1 MIALTGIP
9 VIETERL
16 ILRGPKSSD
25 FEGFATFTASD
36 RAIHVGGPI
45 SRVLAWRGFCHAT
58 GHWLHRG
65 YSSFII
71 ADKATDAPLGMAG
84 PWFPEG
90 WPEPEIAWTI
100 WTPEAEGKGIAF
112 EAAQAARAW
121 AYATLGWTTAISMIA
136 AENDRS
142 QALARRMGC
151 KREADFVHETFGTCQ
166 IWRHPSA
173 ESLQ

>member
-9 VIETERL
+9 VIETPRL

-25 FEGFATFTASD
+25 FEGFAAFTASD
-36 RAIHVGGPI
+36 RSIHVGGPL
-45 SRVLAWRGFCHAT
+45 SRVMAWRGFCHAT

-71 ADKATDAPLGMAG
+71 VDKVTDLPLGMSG

-100 WTPEAEGKGIAF
+100 WVPEAEGKGMAF

-121 AYATLGWTTAISMIA
+121 AYHTLGWTTAISMIA
-136 AENDRS
+136 AENARS

-151 KREADFVHETFGTCQ
+151 TRGADFSHETFGACQ

-173 ESLQ
+173 ESLK